1 MKRIGILTSGGD
13 SQGMNNAIRAVT
25 RTAIANGMT
34 VMAIRNGYQGLIEG
48 DIAEIHLRSVSNI
61 LDRGGTFLQT
71 ARCLEFKE
79 EAGVLKAV
87 QTCKDFGIEGLVV
100 IGGDGSFRGARDMSE
115 HGIPTVAMPGTIDN
129 DIGCSEY
136 TIGFDTAVNVA
147 MEAADKLRDTAASHH
162 RCSVI
167 EVMGRNAG
175 WVAVD
180 VGIAAGATYTLV
192 PEVPFTMEEVSQ
204 KVKKGEAIG
213 KKNFMIVVSEGIFA
227 NVENNKNYDYLASLG
242 ITSASKFAKKL
253 GEMSGVECR
262 ITILGHIQ
270 RGGSPT
276 ARDRYIATEMGCR
289 CAELLR
295 DGKSNRV
302 VVMQNNHII
311 DMDIT
316 EALKMT
322 KEFDIDRYNIAN
334 MVSI

>member
-25 RTAIANGMT
+25 RTALANGMT
-34 VMAIRNGYQGLIEG
+34 VMAIRNGYQGLLDG
-48 DIAEIHLRSVSNI
+48 DIEEMSLRSVSNI
-61 LDRGGTFLQT
+61 LDRGGTILQT

-100 IGGDGSFRGARDMSE
+100 IGGDGSFRGARDMSL

-129 DIGCSEY
+129 DIAYSDY

-147 MEAADKLRDTAASHH
+147 MEAADKLRDTSLSHH

-180 VGIAAGATYTLV
+180 VGIAAGATYVLV
-192 PEVPFTMEEVSQ
+192 PEVEFRIEEVIE
-204 KVKKGEAIG
+204 KMNRGKAAG
-213 KKNFMIVVSEGIFA
+213 KKNFMIVCSEGIFA
-227 NVENNKNYDYLASLG
+227 DVKKNKNYEYLAGLG
-242 ITSASKFAKKL
+242 ITSASKLAKKIEEL
-253 GEMSGVECR
+253 TDVESR
-262 ITILGHIQ
+262 ATVLGHIQ

-289 CAELLR
+289 CADLLR
-295 DGKSNRV
+295 EGKSNRV
-302 VVMQNNHII
+302 VVIRDNKII
-311 DMDIT
+311 DIDIV
-316 EALKMT
+316 EALNMT
-322 KEFDIDRYNIAN
+322 KEFDVARYNIAN
-334 MVSI
+334 MVGI

>member
-34 VMAIRNGYQGLIEG
+34 VMGIRNGYQGLIDG
-48 DIAEIHLRSVSNI
+48 DIEELHLRSVSNI

-87 QTCKDFGIEGLVV
+87 KTCKDFGIEGLVV
-100 IGGDGSFRGARDMSE
+100 IGGDGSFRGARDMTL

-129 DIGCSEY
+129 DIACSEY

-147 MEAADKLRDTAASHH
+147 MEAADKLRDTSASHH

-192 PEVPFTMEEVSQ
+192 PEVAFTMEDVIN
-204 KVKKGEAIG
+204 KIKIGESVG
-213 KKNFMIVVSEGIFA
+213 KKNFMIVASEGIF
-227 NVENNKNYDYLASLG
+227 VDSKKNKNYEYLARLG
-242 ITSASKFAKKL
+242 LTSASKFAKAL
-253 GEMSGVECR
+253 EELTGVESR
-262 ITILGHIQ
+262 ATILGHIQ

-289 CAELLR
+289 CTELLKE
-295 DGKSNRV
+295 GKSNRV
-302 VVMQNNHII
+302 VAIKNNEII
-311 DMDIT
+311 DLDIV
-316 EALKMT
+316 EALEMT
-322 KEFDIDRYNIAN
+322 KDFDLKRYNLAN
-334 MVSI
+334 QIGI

>member
-34 VMAIRNGYQGLIEG
+34 VMGIRNGYQGLIDG
-48 DIAEIHLRSVSNI
+48 DIEELHLRSVSNI

-87 QTCKDFGIEGLVV
+87 KTCKDFGIEGLVV
-100 IGGDGSFRGARDMSE
+100 IGGDGSFRGARDMTL

-129 DIGCSEY
+129 DIACSEY

-147 MEAADKLRDTAASHH
+147 MEAADKLRDTSASHH

-180 VGIAAGATYTLV
+180 VGISAGATYTLV
-192 PEVPFTMEEVSQ
+192 PEVSFTMEDVIN
-204 KVKKGEAIG
+204 KIKIGESVG
-213 KKNFMIVVSEGIFA
+213 KKNFMIVASEGLF
-227 NVENNKNYDYLASLG
+227 VDSKKNKNYEYLARLG
-242 ITSASKFAKKL
+242 LTSASKFAKAL
-253 GEMSGVECR
+253 EELTGVESR
-262 ITILGHIQ
+262 ATILGHIQ

-289 CAELLR
+289 CTELLKE
-295 DGKSNRV
+295 GKSNRV
-302 VVMQNNHII
+302 VAIKDNKII
-311 DMDIT
+311 DLDIV
-316 EALKMT
+316 EALEMT
-322 KEFDIDRYNIAN
+322 KEFDLERYNLAN
-334 MVSI
+334 KIGI

>member
-34 VMAIRNGYQGLIEG
+34 VMAIRNGYQGLIDG
-48 DIAEIHLRSVSNI
+48 DIEEMHLRSVSNV

-87 QTCKDFGIEGLVV
+87 KTCKDFGIEGLVV
-100 IGGDGSFRGARDMSE
+100 IGGDGSFRGARDMSL

-129 DIGCSEY
+129 DIACSDY

-147 MEAADKLRDTAASHH
+147 MEAADKLRDTSMSHH

-192 PEVPFTMEEVSQ
+192 PEVSFTIEEVVA
-204 KVKKGEAIG
+204 KIEKGKAAG
-213 KKNFMIVVSEGIFA
+213 KKNFMIVASEGIFA
-227 NVENNKNYDYLASLG
+227 DVKKNTNYEYLAGLG

-253 GEMSGVECR
+253 EELTGVESR
-262 ITILGHIQ
+262 ATILGHIQ

-289 CAELLR
+289 CADLLR

-302 VVMQNNHII
+302 VVMKNNEII
-311 DMDIT
+311 DIDIV
-316 EALKMT
+316 EALNMT
-322 KEFDIDRYNIAN
+322 KEFNMERYLIAN
-334 MVSI
+334 KVGI

>member
-34 VMAIRNGYQGLIEG
+34 VMGIRNGYQGLIDG
-48 DIAEIHLRSVSNI
+48 DIEELYLRSVSNI
-61 LDRGGTFLQT
+61 IDRGGTFLQT

-87 QTCKDFGIEGLVV
+87 KTCKDFGIEGLVV
-100 IGGDGSFRGARDMSE
+100 IGGDGSFRGARDMSL

-129 DIGCSEY
+129 DIACSEY

-147 MEAADKLRDTAASHH
+147 MEAADKLRDTATSHH

-180 VGIAAGATYTLV
+180 VGISAGATYTLV
-192 PEVPFTMEEVSQ
+192 PEVSFTMEEVID
-204 KVKKGEAIG
+204 KINRGKAAG
-213 KKNFMIVVSEGIFA
+213 KKNFMVVASEGVFM
-227 NVENNKNYDYLASLG
+227 ESKKNKNYQYLSGLG
-242 ITSASKFAKKL
+242 LTSATKFARAL
-253 GEMSGVECR
+253 EDLTGVESR
-262 ITILGHIQ
+262 ATILGHIQ

-289 CAELLR
+289 CANLLQE
-295 DGKSNRV
+295 GKSNRV
-302 VVMQNNHII
+302 VVIKENKII
-311 DMDIT
+311 DLDIV
-316 EALKMT
+316 EALEMT
-322 KEFDIDRYNIAN
+322 KKFDMERYNLAN
-334 MVSI
+334 KIGI